1 MTKIKSVKAREIL
14 DSRGNPTIEVICL
27 LESGSLTRASVP
39 SGASTGIHEALEL
52 RDLDE
57 ERYAGRGV
65 LKAVNNV
72 NIDIAQHIQN
82 KEFDQRTLDQTL
94 IQLDGTE
101 NKSRLG
107 ANTILG
113 VSMAF
118 ARASAK
124 EKNIEL
130 YEYLGG
136 LVNNKNFKLPQP
148 ILNVINGGKHSD
160 NNLDLQEYLLAP
172 IGFDTFHEKIQ
183 AGSRTITALREILKE
198 KGHTT
203 NVGDEGGFAPQLA
216 TNEEAL
222 ELIVNAIEKAGYSFD
237 QIKIGIDVAA
247 SGFYDGNMYKLKIA
261 GEDKS
266 LNSRAMIDWYEKLI
280 DKYPILFIEDGLAQD
295 DWGGFS
301 EMMNV
306 LGDKIRIVGDDL
318 TVTNIK
324 RIRIAA
330 QEKAVNSVLIKPNQI
345 GTLTET
351 IESIEMTKKY
361 GWALF
366 ISHRS
371 GETTDTF
378 IADLAVG
385 FSGDFFKAGSL
396 TRGERVCK
404 YNRLMEIE
412 DTLGYI

>member
-1 MTKIKSVKAREIL
+1 MAKIKSIKAREIL
-14 DSRGNPTIEVICL
+14 DSRGYPTIEVSCS
-27 LESGSLTRASVP
+27 LESETVAKASVP
-39 SGASTGIHEALEL
+39 SGASTGVHEAVEL
-52 RDLDE
+52 RDFDE

-72 NIDIAQHIQN
+72 NTEISQCIQN
-82 KEFDQRTLDQTL
+82 REFDQQTLDQTL

-107 ANTILG
+107 ANATLG
-113 VSMAF
+113 ISMAF
-118 ARASAK
+118 ARAFAK

-130 YEYLGG
+130 YEYLGN
-136 LVNNKNFKLPQP
+136 LANNKNFKLPQP
-148 ILNVINGGKHSD
+148 MLNVINGGKHSN

-172 IGFDTFHEKIQ
+172 IGFDTFHEKLQ
-183 AGSRTITALREILKE
+183 AGFKIIVILREILRDR
-198 KGHTT
+198 GYVTS
-203 NVGDEGGFAPQLA
+203 VGDEGGFAPSLA

-222 ELIVNAIEKAGYSFD
+222 EFIEIAIKKAGYSFD

-247 SGFYDGNMYKLKIA
+247 SSFYHDDTYRLKID
-261 GEDKS
+261 GKDRN
-266 LNSRAMIDWYEKLI
+266 LNNWAMVDWYKKLV
-280 DKYPILFIEDGLAQD
+280 DKYPIISIEDGLAQD
-295 DWGGFS
+295 DWEGFS
-301 EMMNV
+301 EMFAV
-306 LGDKIRIVGDDL
+306 LGNKIKIVGDDL

-324 RIRIAA
+324 RIKIAA
-330 QEKAVNSVLIKPNQI
+330 EKRAINSVLIKPNQI

-351 IESIEMTKKY
+351 IEAVEMTKKY
-361 GWALF
+361 NWTPF

-385 FSGDFFKAGSL
+385 LSCDFIKAGSL

-412 DTLGYI
+412 DTL